1 MKDKELLHT
10 IALSSHDLVLKT
22 GEKKIRLMIFGMKKN
37 NKYSCI
43 YYKSQFPFPTVEV
56 WVLKIKGFDLQY
68 KV

>member
-56 WVLKIKGFDLQY
+56 
-68 KV
+68 